1 MDAMTTSRRA
11 TKSTTSAA
19 SAKPA
24 VPVTEAT
31 TSPATSRNRPT
42 ISGATV
48 VKLLITA
55 VALVAV
61 AAVTWLLVTSAGLAT
76 FPQPADDASDAAKVG
91 SFMIRF
97 GLVVIAIAVA
107 VLLGTQIIGLLIPR
121 TDEPRTATWVDF
133 MKALG
138 DLIKTPAG
146 IGFGVVILGIILMFP
161 TVFAGSTP

>member
-1 MDAMTTSRRA
+1 MTTSRRA
-11 TKSTTSAA
+11 TK
-19 SAKPA
+19 
-24 VPVTEAT
+24 
-31 TSPATSRNRPT
+31 PATSSTAPRPAAPAT
-42 ISGATV
+42 DPTTSSATSRSRPSITGAAV
-48 VKLLITA
+48 VKVLITA

-61 AAVTWLLVTSAGLAT
+61 AAVTWLLVTSAGLGT
-76 FPQPADDASDAAKVG
+76 FPQPADDASDAARVG

-121 TDEPRTATWVDF
+121 TDEPRTASWVDF

>member
-1 MDAMTTSRRA
+1 MTASRRP
-11 TKSTTSAA
+11 TK
-19 SAKPA
+19 
-24 VPVTEAT
+24 AT
-31 TSPATSRNRPT
+31 TAIPKAATTQTTGN
-42 ISGATV
+42 TV
-48 VKLLITA
+48 VTSKNRSISAGTVGRLLITA

-61 AAVTWLLVTSAGLAT
+61 AYVAWLLVTSAGLGT
-76 FPQPADDASDAAKVG
+76 FPQPAENASDAARVG

-97 GLVVIAIAVA
+97 GLVIIALAVA
-107 VLLGTQIIGLLIPR
+107 VLLGTQIIGLLISK
-121 TDEPRTATWVDF
+121 TDERATPTWVEF